1 MGLGKRGVMSK
12 YIIAVVFLLG
22 LMQGKTE
29 ALDFTD
35 SMVVIKEVGVISQKY
50 TKCSETKDDKKR
62 LACFDSLTIYIKER
76 EKKYENLSR
85 LDKLSGDSKKKSEK
99 QLKNIVK
106 KLDKALGLNNKPLTY
121 SPDGSIRQSPDGK
134 FRCVGFPKVRSWPE
148 CEKKFKEAKER
159 TKRLFQS
166 ESGVRFPDK

>member
-1 MGLGKRGVMSK
+1 MSK

-29 ALDFTD
+29 ALGLENEINRISDELLIIRELA
-35 SMVVIKEVGVISQKY
+35 VVSKKY
-50 TKCSETKDDKKR
+50 TKCTITKDDKKR

-85 LDKLSGDSKKKSEK
+85 LDKLSGDSKKKAEK
-99 QLKNIVK
+99 KLKNMVK
-106 KLDKALGLNNKPLTY
+106 KLDKALGLNNKPFTY
-121 SPDGSIRQSPDGK
+121 IQDGSIRQSPDGK

-159 TKRLFQS
+159 TERLFHS
-166 ESGVRFPDK
+166 ETGVRFPDK